1 MSSLQG
7 VASLLPQ
14 PYYGQVEALWA
25 ELETDFG
32 LKGVCVTPYPH
43 FTWQIA
49 PAYDLERITRTLE
62 DIASRTAPF
71 EISTAGLGLFNGE
84 SPVLYIPLVKTP
96 VLTVLHQQIWQAL
109 LPASTN
115 PSPYY
120 SPEQWVPHITLACN
134 DLTAESAG
142 AVITRLVARNFDWQM
157 RVANLFFVA
166 VSTEGES
173 LTPIKV
179 TLRG

>member
-1 MSSLQG
+1 MDVIQG

-14 PYYGQVEALWA
+14 PYHAQVEALWA
-25 ELETDFG
+25 ELEADFG

-49 PAYDLERITRTLE
+49 PAYDLERMTGVLE

-71 EISTAGLGLFNGE
+71 EIKTAGLGLFTGE
-84 SPVLYIPLVKTP
+84 SPVLYIPLVKTQA
-96 VLTVLHQQIWQAL
+96 LSALHQQIWEAL
-109 LPASTN
+109 LPACTD

-120 SPEQWVPHITLACN
+120 SPEQWVPHITLACS
-134 DLTAESAG
+134 DPAGTG
-142 AVITRLVARNFDWQM
+142 AVITRLAARNFYWQM
-157 RVANLFFVA
+157 RVDNLFFVT
-166 VSTEGES
+166 VSAEGES
-173 LTPIKV
+173 SQPIKV